1 MLEFYPH
8 QIKILND
15 TYEYDNVAYYV
26 DMGLGKTFLASEKLW
41 QLNQPYNLVICQKSK
56 IEDWAHHFKAYY
68 PEYHVVIYDNQ
79 SISKLSDNTILI
91 INYERAWRRPVLNKL
106 KDYTLI
112 LDESSMIKND
122 RSNQSQFILSLKPN
136 HVILLSGTPIAGKYE
151 EIWSQMRL
159 LGWGIKKTTF
169 LKQFTDGKFNKKFM
183 RYEIKGYKNIDR
195 LKSKLKNYGAIFL
208 KTEEVFDL
216 PQVTDQVISVENTKE
231 YRGFKKSEII
241 EIDGNLLVGD
251 LVTKKL
257 LYLRQLAGVYN
268 TNKVSALKD
277 ILNST
282 QDRLIIFYNFKI
294 EFELLKQVSDRPLSI
309 INGDTKDL
317 SNYDTYNNS
326 MTLVQYQA
334 GAMGVN
340 LQKANKIIYFT
351 PTVRSDLFEQSKK
364 RIHRIGQDRPCFYY
378 HLITK
383 GTIERDIQQSLEQK
397 KDFTDSLFKKNR

>member
-1 MLEFYPH
+1 
-8 QIKILND
+8 
-15 TYEYDNVAYYV
+15 
-26 DMGLGKTFLASEKLW
+26 
-41 QLNQPYNLVICQKSK
+41 
-56 IEDWAHHFKAYY
+56 
-68 PEYHVVIYDNQ
+68 VIYDNQ